1 MPSFLFAL
9 LCLVVLR
16 PANLVLAG
24 SLAPP
29 DTLAGEEHLT
39 RRFAQG
45 ICEQIAMESR
55 HQDLT
60 VLTHAQGIAL
70 LQDMLGAVIMRD
82 SMEFKAFIVQAPD
95 ATAAVQRLSMQAVLR
110 LSSICSSA
118 SRLLTQ
124 MGIQMTSMDTTL
136 SGSQQKLLQTV
147 AHDFCEQLVAAEAKS
162 DFSRRTASER
172 LATFREIRHGIIIK
186 NGQALLDAFGS
197 ELLTN
202 EQLEDKMWQN
212 VNRLMFE
219 ECPTTTAL
227 LRVDRG
233 LEQIQ
238 QQALP
243 AQSGSATKVPT
254 VPHSA
259 RRPKK

>member
-1 MPSFLFAL
+1 M
-9 LCLVVLR
+9 
-16 PANLVLAG
+16 
-24 SLAPP
+24 
-29 DTLAGEEHLT
+29 
-39 RRFAQG
+39 
-45 ICEQIAMESR
+45 
-55 HQDLT
+55 
-60 VLTHAQGIAL
+60 
-70 LQDMLGAVIMRD
+70 
-82 SMEFKAFIVQAPD
+82 
-95 ATAAVQRLSMQAVLR
+95 
-110 LSSICSSA
+110 
-118 SRLLTQ
+118 
-124 MGIQMTSMDTTL
+124 
-136 SGSQQKLLQTV
+136 QTV
-147 AHDFCEQLVAAEAKS
+147 AHDFCGQLVAAEAES

-233 LEQIQ
+233 MEQIQ
-238 QQALP
+238 QQQQQQAPP

-254 VPHSA
+254 VPHAA